1 MAKFRP
7 FTALGDDGQSSLLGR
22 GRFSKSDRRFE
33 ILGTLDEC
41 SAVIGV
47 AKSLIDLP
55 EIKEI
60 LTQIQ
65 RNLYQ
70 IMGEISITTDK
81 DMNHQSFSEGKLTEI
96 EEIILK
102 LNEETKLPDGFVIP
116 GDTPQQAYLDLA
128 RTVVRRAERRIIP
141 LYDSGELENVVIRKY
156 INRLSSLL
164 YQMEL
169 SVNAWHGQ
177 EKPTM
182 AKEK

>member
-1 MAKFRP
+1 MTRLRP

-22 GRFSKSDRRFE
+22 GRYSKSHSRFE

-47 AKSLIDLP
+47 AKSLMDNP

-60 LTQIQ
+60 LTQVQ

-70 IMGEISITTDK
+70 IMGEISVTTDK
-81 DMNHQSFSEGKLTEI
+81 EVNFPKFSESKLVEI
-96 EEIILK
+96 EEITLK
-102 LNEETKLPDGFVIP
+102 LNAEIKLPEGFVIP

-141 LYDSGELENVVIRKY
+141 LYESGELDNFAIRKY

-169 SVNAWHGQ
+169 SVNAWQGW

-182 AKEK
+182 AKE